1 MCHPCNLRRKSF
13 YMILL
18 FLKKA
23 FRNKYR
29 HIYVLHA
36 CFLKSAVQLLLD
48 ILPDCIARR
57 LDYHTA
63 LYACII
69 AEFCFLY
76 HIRIPLGEIHVH
88 GCDGFYHFFVVCHD
102 DSPFLFYITKKPSN
116 PMHLCAL
123 QGTEQLGGTT
133 LISLYDS
140 LFYPLTPDLR
150 CIHHTGLQGR
160 LGPGFRKELPPFV
173 PLSAT
178 CSGLTIPLLSL
189 SHVSMS
195 HHGKY
200 VFRHCK
206 FYDGLCGLSTWIF
219 SRRLKKYAADTR

>member
-1 MCHPCNLRRKSF
+1 
-13 YMILL
+13 MILL
-18 FLKKA
+18 LLKKA

-36 CFLKSAVQLLLD
+36 CFFKSAVQLLLD
-48 ILPDCIARR
+48 ILPNRIARR

-160 LGPGFRKELPPFV
+160 LGPGFRKELPPSV

-219 SRRLKKYAADTR
+219 FLRFCILSPQKL

>member
-1 MCHPCNLRRKSF
+1 MCHPCNLRRKAF

-18 FLKKA
+18 LLKKA

-48 ILPDCIARR
+48 ILPDRIARR

-133 LISLYDS
+133 LINHSISVILSYTVNAGSTPHFHTKAPRPVLY
-140 LFYPLTPDLR
+140 P
-150 CIHHTGLQGR
+150 
-160 LGPGFRKELPPFV
+160 FRR
-173 PLSAT
+173 
-178 CSGLTIPLLSL
+178 SL
-189 SHVSMS
+189 SPDC
-195 HHGKY
+195 
-200 VFRHCK
+200 F
-206 FYDGLCGLSTWIF
+206 F
-219 SRRLKKYAADTR
+219 SVPFSDIY

>member
-1 MCHPCNLRRKSF
+1 
-13 YMILL
+13 
-18 FLKKA
+18 
-23 FRNKYR
+23 
-29 HIYVLHA
+29 
-36 CFLKSAVQLLLD
+36 
-48 ILPDCIARR
+48 
-57 LDYHTA
+57 
-63 LYACII
+63 
-69 AEFCFLY
+69 
-76 HIRIPLGEIHVH
+76 
-88 GCDGFYHFFVVCHD
+88 
-102 DSPFLFYITKKPSN
+102 
-116 PMHLCAL
+116 MHLCAL

-133 LISLYDS
+133 LISLFDS

-160 LGPGFRKELPPFV
+160 LGPGFRKELPPSV

-219 SRRLKKYAADTR
+219 FLRFCILSPQKL